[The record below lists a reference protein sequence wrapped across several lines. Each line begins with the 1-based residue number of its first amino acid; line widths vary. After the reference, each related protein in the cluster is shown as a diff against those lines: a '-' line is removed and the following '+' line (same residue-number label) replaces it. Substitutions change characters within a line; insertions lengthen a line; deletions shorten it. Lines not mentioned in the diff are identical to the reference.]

1 MAAIPRAFT
10 VYDAMVACGVNDA
23 ALFDGDTPAERIAA
37 DLFGDDFATCMDKG
51 FLEIDYE
58 FKTHSDLTANQGQ
71 IRLLP
76 GTKRNIKA
84 FIQWARD
91 ERRLG
96 RDPSTRAFPVADT
109 ANLIRRHK
117 THEQFVKK
125 SSNLSDAAKP
135 EKFKTE
141 TKWTDWV
148 PSFLNYLRTI
158 PGRDGIPLRYI
169 CRENEAPDPTPN
181 ADFLDDY
188 VSMALLNGEA
198 FTIDAADVHTYLVN
212 FVAGNETA
220 EAKMQA
226 YEGQNNGRLD
236 YIALKDHYEGVGV
249 HALDITSAE
258 SVLSTLHYTGEK
270 KPHMWWAEFEKN
282 DVSIRDLQQA
292 RRSSSSFSGNE
303 APNPSYEGNG

>member
-1 MAAIPRAFT
+1 MAAIPPAFT
-10 VYDAMVACGVNDA
+10 VYNAMVACGVNDA
-23 ALFDGDTPAERIAA
+23 ALFDGDRPAERIAA
-37 DLFGDDFATCMDKG
+37 KLFGDDFATCMDKG
-51 FLEIDYE
+51 FLAIDYE
-58 FKTHSDLTANQGQ
+58 FKTYLDLTANQGQ

-96 RDPSTRAFPVADT
+96 RDHSTRAFPVADT

-125 SSNLSDAAKP
+125 SSNLSNAAKP

-148 PSFLNYLRTI
+148 PSFLNYIRTI

-169 CRENEAPDPTPN
+169 CRENETPDPMPN
-181 ADFLDDY
+181 VDLLDDYVDFLDDY
-188 VSMALLNGEA
+188 VSMAPLNGEA
-198 FTIDAADVHTYLVN
+198 FTIDTADVHTYLAN

-236 YIALKDHYEGVGV
+236 FIALKDHCEGAGV
-249 HALDITSAE
+249 HALDMTRAE
-258 SVLSTLHYTGEK
+258 SVLSTLHYTDK
-270 KPHMWWAEFEKN
+270 F
-282 DVSIRDLQQA
+282 A
-292 RRSSSSFSGNE
+292 RMRARGTLVRR
-303 APNPSYEGNG
+303 